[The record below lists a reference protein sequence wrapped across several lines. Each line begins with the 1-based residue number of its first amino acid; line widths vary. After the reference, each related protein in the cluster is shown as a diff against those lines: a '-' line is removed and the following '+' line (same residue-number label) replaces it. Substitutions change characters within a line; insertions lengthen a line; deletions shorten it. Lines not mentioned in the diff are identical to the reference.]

1 MKRTALA
8 LTCILLLISV
18 ATGMEMANLAEVNA
32 QENQPQIMSFEE
44 AIEAANTSN
53 KHETLIMFLITGTLQ
68 SARLIDESGVSG
80 YLMWLASNGTFYEAE
95 YPNGKVMG
103 EIGHTIDQDNW
114 IWNATDPCYIWRLNY
129 PYGEEYTLFAN
140 NGTIIFHIGPKYG
153 PVPTPFTI
161 PQEIV
166 YGTAVAVLV
175 AIVSIGLL
183 VYFKKRKKL

>member
-8 LTCILLLISV
+8 STCILLLISV
-18 ATGMEMANLAEVNA
+18 AIIMELINLAEVNA

-44 AIEAANTSN
+44 ATEAANMSSE
-53 KHETLIMFLITGTLQ
+53 HETLIMFLITETPQ
-68 SARLIDESGVSG
+68 STRLTDESGVSG
-80 YLMWLASNGTFYEAE
+80 YLMWLASNGTIYEVE
-95 YPNGKVMG
+95 YPDGKVLG

-114 IWNATDPCYIWRLNY
+114 IWNATEPCYIWQLNY

-153 PVPTPFTI
+153 PVPTPASI

-166 YGTAVAVLV
+166 YGTTVAVLV

-183 VYFKKRKKL
+183 VYFKKHRH